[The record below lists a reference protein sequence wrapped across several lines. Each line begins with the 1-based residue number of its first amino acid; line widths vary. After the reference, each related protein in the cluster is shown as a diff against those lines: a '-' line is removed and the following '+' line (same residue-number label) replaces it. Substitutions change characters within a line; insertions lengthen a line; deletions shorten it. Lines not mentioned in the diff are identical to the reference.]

1 MKMKN
6 NLPFRMLIL
15 SAFAAMQ
22 TMQAS
27 AQDRIIS
34 TFNPERPI
42 LPSSQYT
49 PADTYQADVWVYD
62 TGMRY
67 DSQYYNKIWGEP
79 DADSNGRMWY
89 EPEYELT
96 DGDIAWQTATS
107 PFSSDEYY
115 KDQKSFRWIQ
125 TEIMGEMYM
134 RRSFT
139 IDKPVA
145 GTVFLCVGHDDAPSE
160 WYINGVKVFSASDG
174 WNNDEY
180 VLLTDEQKALIK
192 TDGSENILAVH
203 VHQNWGGAFA
213 DCGLY
218 EADMTAAT
226 DYLTT
231 VASGPWDC
239 KYYFLNYNEDIA
251 VAEAGEWASPQED
264 EQDWISGVGPFSND
278 ANMFFINK
286 WASQVRPILIRR
298 HFNLTASDIEKMKAG
313 KLVLSC
319 SYDENPKVYLNGT
332 LIWSASGWNDNNYAE
347 ITLTD
352 EQKELLLEGDN
363 VMGVSLTQ
371 GSGGGHI
378 DYGLSLISEYIPT
391 GIGSLPA
398 DNVSAHSGNNS
409 VYSINGVYMGTSTDN
424 LKKGIYIVDGKKKI
438 IGK

>member
-1 MKMKN
+1 MKN

-22 TMQAS
+22 TMQAG

-42 LPSSQYT
+42 LPSAQYT

-398 DNVSAHSGNNS
+398 DNGNAYGGNNS

>member
-1 MKMKN
+1 MKN

-22 TMQAS
+22 TMQAG

-42 LPSSQYT
+42 LPSAQYT

-298 HFNLTASDIEKMKAG
+298 HFNLTSSDIENMKAG

-398 DNVSAHSGNNS
+398 DNGNAYGGNNS